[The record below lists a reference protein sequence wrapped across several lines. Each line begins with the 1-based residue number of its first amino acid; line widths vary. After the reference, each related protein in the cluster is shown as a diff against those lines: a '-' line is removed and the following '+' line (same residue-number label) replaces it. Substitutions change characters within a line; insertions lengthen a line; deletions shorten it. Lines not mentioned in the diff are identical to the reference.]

1 MTSEQRTT
9 DTTPAFGGAGKV
21 GESFFAPPER
31 WLVARYSASIPRW
44 LETYHLTLLT
54 VVWSLVI
61 LWCGFLARGDIRWL
75 WLVSL
80 MIVMQY
86 VTDLFDGA
94 VGRLRGTGLV
104 RWGFFMD
111 HFLDFVFLCA
121 LIVAYYLVA
130 PEGHAMWFMLLLAL
144 TGAHMVHSF
153 LAFAATNE
161 FRIAFHGVGPTEMR
175 LAFIV
180 INAFIILTWPRYYEI
195 TLPALTL
202 VVLAGL
208 VFVVWNTSRALWR
221 RDMADKARVQGAVQ
235 GPR

>member
-1 MTSEQRTT
+1 MAS
-9 DTTPAFGGAGKV
+9 DKAFGGAGKV
-21 GESFFAPPER
+21 GESFFARPER
-31 WLVARYSASIPRW
+31 WLVARYVGHVPRW

-54 VVWSLVI
+54 I
-61 LWCGFLARGDIRWL
+61 LWSVLIPLFGVLARRNIGWL
-75 WLVSL
+75 WMVSL
-80 MIVMQY
+80 MIVLQY

-94 VGRLRGTGLV
+94 VGRSRNTGLV

-111 HFLDFVFLCA
+111 HFLDYVFLCA
-121 LIVAYYLVA
+121 LIVGYYVIA
-130 PEGHAMWFMLLLAL
+130 PEGHATWFMLLLAL

-180 INAFIILTWPRYYEI
+180 INAFIILTWPRFYEF
-195 TLPALTL
+195 TLPALAL

-208 VFVVWNTSRALWR
+208 VYIVYATQRRLWEL
-221 RDMADKARVQGAVQ
+221 DMAAKAAAESS
-235 GPR
+235 